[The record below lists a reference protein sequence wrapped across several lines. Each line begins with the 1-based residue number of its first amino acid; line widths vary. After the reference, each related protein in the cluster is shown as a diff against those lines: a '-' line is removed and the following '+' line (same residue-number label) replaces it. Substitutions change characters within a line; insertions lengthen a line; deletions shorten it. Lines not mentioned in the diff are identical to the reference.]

1 MPMSTQDRIELLKK
15 AREVKKIKQEQKK
28 QEKVD
33 NPPPRGRPKKV
44 VEETKTLDLVD
55 EIIEED
61 QPPIPI
67 LKKDKP
73 QVVKA
78 AKATQET
85 QVTQVESDEEVEEQI
100 IYEKPKQK
108 KKKKIV
114 RKIIRQVESSSD
126 EEIEEQIIYEKSSKR
141 TQQAKPALVE
151 KPVPQT
157 PPREPAV
164 RNPFFNY

>member
-1 MPMSTQDRIELLKK
+1 MTVDERIELLKK
-15 AREVKKIKQEQKK
+15 ARERKAEIKKELDARK
-28 QEKVD
+28 
-33 NPPPRGRPKKV
+33 PPSVRGRPTKKP
-44 VEETKTLDLVD
+44 VEEPKTLDLVD

-73 QVVKA
+73 LV
-78 AKATQET
+78 AKATPVAKVT
-85 QVTQVESDEEVEEQI
+85 QVTQEESDEEVEEQI

-126 EEIEEQIIYEKSSKR
+126 EEVEEQIIYEKATKR
-141 TQQAKPALVE
+141 TQQARPALVE

>member
-1 MPMSTQDRIELLKK
+1 MTVDERIELLKK
-15 AREVKKIKQEQKK
+15 ARERKAEIKKELDARK
-28 QEKVD
+28 
-33 NPPPRGRPKKV
+33 PPSVRGRPTKKP
-44 VEETKTLDLVD
+44 VEEPKTLDLVD

-67 LKKDKP
+67 LN
-73 QVVKA
+73 KA
-78 AKATQET
+78 AKAAKAAKVTQVTQET
-85 QVTQVESDEEVEEQI
+85 QEESDEEVEEQI

-126 EEIEEQIIYEKSSKR
+126 EEVEEQIIYEKATKR
-141 TQQAKPALVE
+141 TQQARPALVE

>member
-1 MPMSTQDRIELLKK
+1 MPMTTEERIELLKK
-15 AREVKKIKQEQKK
+15 ARERKAEIKKELDARKPPSVK
-28 QEKVD
+28 
-33 NPPPRGRPKKV
+33 GRPTKKP
-44 VEETKTLDLVD
+44 VEEPKTLDLVD

-85 QVTQVESDEEVEEQI
+85 QETQVESDEEVEEQI

>member
-1 MPMSTQDRIELLKK
+1 MPMTTEERIELLKK
-15 AREVKKIKQEQKK
+15 ARERKAEIKKELDARKPPSVK
-28 QEKVD
+28 
-33 NPPPRGRPKKV
+33 GRPTKKP

-85 QVTQVESDEEVEEQI
+85 QETQVESDEEVEEQI

>member
-1 MPMSTQDRIELLKK
+1 MTMTTEQRIELLKK
-15 AREVKKIKQEQKK
+15 ARERKAEIKKELDARK
-28 QEKVD
+28 
-33 NPPPRGRPKKV
+33 PPSVRGRPTKKP

-67 LKKDKP
+67 LN
-73 QVVKA
+73 KA
-78 AKATQET
+78 AKAAKAAKVTQET
-85 QVTQVESDEEVEEQI
+85 QETQEESDEEVEEQI

-126 EEIEEQIIYEKSSKR
+126 EEVEEQIIYEKATKR
-141 TQQAKPALVE
+141 TQQARPALVE

>member
-1 MPMSTQDRIELLKK
+1 MTVDERIELLKK
-15 AREVKKIKQEQKK
+15 ARERKAEIKKELDARK
-28 QEKVD
+28 
-33 NPPPRGRPKKV
+33 PPSVRGRPTKKP

-67 LKKDKP
+67 LN
-73 QVVKA
+73 KA
-78 AKATQET
+78 AKAAKAAKVTQET
-85 QVTQVESDEEVEEQI
+85 QEESDEEVEEQI

-126 EEIEEQIIYEKSSKR
+126 EEVEEQIIYEKATKR
-141 TQQAKPALVE
+141 TQQARPALVE

>member
-1 MPMSTQDRIELLKK
+1 MTMTTEQRIELLKK
-15 AREVKKIKQEQKK
+15 ARERKAEIKKELDARK
-28 QEKVD
+28 
-33 NPPPRGRPKKV
+33 PPSVRGRPTKKP
-44 VEETKTLDLVD
+44 VEEPKTLDLVD

-67 LKKDKP
+67 LN
-73 QVVKA
+73 KA
-78 AKATQET
+78 AKAAKAAKVTQET
-85 QVTQVESDEEVEEQI
+85 QEESDEEVEEQI

-126 EEIEEQIIYEKSSKR
+126 EEVEEQIIYEKPRGR
-141 TQQAKPALVE
+141 TQQARPALVE